1 MKIGVWAPNYAFVQ
15 HSAGLKIDV
24 EIIELACKHYGY
36 EFGIC
41 NRENND
47 FDIVFMMEAVAPM
60 KIIEAGHAIGTKYIW
75 ALNSELLSM
84 HTGSVNKKDMV
95 DFYIGK
101 TPGQASYIESLN
113 WSSPTK
119 LLNFATKVPDIKV
132 NHGERKSLI
141 HFAGRSWFKGS
152 TKQLKAGIKL
162 VQDGHFDKMYL
173 KLSGERK
180 QVQDIIRRMKKLA
193 GDDERIEIIDRYL
206 SEDEKNEL
214 YAKCRVALCASKQ
227 EGFGHYVL
235 EAAAHGCQ
243 VVTTDGNPMRELLTK
258 QVYLAKARRRI
269 PGPDKPDAIWG
280 YRYSLEI
287 DDIYNATIEA
297 IEDEHII
304 KDCVDNVTDRWNLFL
319 TDFERVMNE
328 IGVRKKKES
337 SWEMF

>member
-24 EIIELACKHYGY
+24 EIIELACKHFGY

-41 NRENND
+41 NKENND

-95 DFYIGK
+95 DYYIGK
-101 TPGQASYIESLN
+101 TPGQAEYIESLG

-119 LLNFATKVPDIKV
+119 LLNFATKVPDIEV
-132 NHGERKSLI
+132 NKNERKSLI

-152 TKQLKAGIKL
+152 TKQLKAGIKM

-180 QVQDIIRRMKKLA
+180 QVQDMIRRMKKLA
-193 GDDERIEIIDRYL
+193 GDDNRIEIIDRYL
-206 SEDEKNEL
+206 TEEEKNEL

-227 EGFGHYVL
+227 EGFGHYIL

-243 VVTTDGNPMRELLTK
+243 VVTTDGNPMRELLEE
-258 QVYLAKARRRI
+258 QVYLAKATRRHPEK
-269 PGPDKPDAIWG
+269 PGAIWG
-280 YRYSLEI
+280 YRYGIEI
-287 DDIYNATIEA
+287 DDICDATMLA
-297 IEDEHII
+297 LEDKHDI
-304 KDCVDNVTDRWNLFL
+304 DACASNVTKRWNLFL
-319 TDFERVMNE
+319 SDFERVMNE
-328 IGVRKKKES
+328 IGVREKKETA
-337 SWEMF
+337 WELF